1 MKKLDKDPNVI
12 MMKGAL
18 KPSLVVGL
26 LGLIIS
32 TWLQG
37 SAGLYGAML
46 AQLVVLVFFLVNIG
60 VASMTKNVDPIATM
74 AFALLLVMASLN
86 LKTVENASKSD
97 SSDTQ
102 AAEVSKASNNTLLI
116 QITSLVYKANLHHVL
131 SLLCL
136 VCRTTAR
143 YRLIKARLSA
153 SRTAV
158 TPMAPLSTFKLFPN
172 GSPSNSRKFLS

>member
-74 AFALLLVMASLN
+74 AFAMFSYFSKILILGAMMFAIGKFTDNADINRMSFGLTAIALTFAWLGGEIRAY
-86 LKTVENASKSD
+86 LKLK
-97 SSDTQ
+97 
-102 AAEVSKASNNTLLI
+102 
-116 QITSLVYKANLHHVL
+116 LHL
-131 SLLCL
+131 
-136 VCRTTAR
+136 
-143 YRLIKARLSA
+143 
-153 SRTAV
+153 
-158 TPMAPLSTFKLFPN
+158 PLPK
-172 GSPSNSRKFLS
+172 K

>member
-12 MMKGAL
+12 MLKGAL

-26 LGLIIS
+26 LGLVIS

-74 AFALLLVMASLN
+74 AFAMFSYFSKILILGAMMFAIGKFTDNADINRMSFGLTAIALTFAWLGGEIRAY
-86 LKTVENASKSD
+86 LKLK
-97 SSDTQ
+97 
-102 AAEVSKASNNTLLI
+102 
-116 QITSLVYKANLHHVL
+116 LHL
-131 SLLCL
+131 
-136 VCRTTAR
+136 
-143 YRLIKARLSA
+143 
-153 SRTAV
+153 
-158 TPMAPLSTFKLFPN
+158 PLPK
-172 GSPSNSRKFLS
+172 K